1 MPNTKAAK
9 KAVRSSKTKQK
20 HNLYW
25 KAKFKLAIK
34 DLKKALDA
42 KAGDEVVQGKL
53 KVLQKFLDK
62 AVREKV
68 IHKNK
73 ASRVKSRYAKKAA
86 AQTESTKSKKK
97 PKATKT
103 SKSN

>member
-9 KAVRSSKTKQK
+9 KAVRSSKTKQT

-25 KAKFKLAIK
+25 KTKFKGAVRDVKEVI
-34 DLKKALDA
+34 AA
-42 KAGDEVVQGKL
+42 KADSKVIEEKL
-53 KVLQKFLDK
+53 RVLQKTLDR

-86 AQTESTKSKKK
+86 AQAKPAK
-97 PKATKT
+97 PKKAGPKA
-103 SKSN
+103 SKSD

>member
-9 KAVRSSKTKQK
+9 KAVRSSKAKQT

-25 KAKFKLAIK
+25 KTKYKLALK
-34 DLKKALDA
+34 ELKKAIDA
-42 KAGDEVVQGKL
+42 KAGETVLQEKL
-53 KVLQKFLDK
+53 KVLQKALDK
-62 AVREKV
+62 ASKEKV

-86 AQTESTKSKKK
+86 VQAEPNTAKKAKS
-97 PKATKT
+97 KT